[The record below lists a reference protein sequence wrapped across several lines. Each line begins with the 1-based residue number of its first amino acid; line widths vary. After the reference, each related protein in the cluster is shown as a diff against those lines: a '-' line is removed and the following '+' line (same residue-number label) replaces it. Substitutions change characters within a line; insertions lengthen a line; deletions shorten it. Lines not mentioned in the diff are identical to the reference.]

1 MKEEEMSK
9 ESKFL
14 EVVITVTIFFVGI
27 IGQAGASTL
36 VPQTWLPGECIPQ
49 FQVKLPVFGPGY
61 NADLPRI
68 DALSHPALTIKMKE
82 ASRQVLPDPAKVSY
96 PSQDGSGNNCPAVN
110 FQNTT
115 VWAYETSD
123 WFTGQILGPAFWP
136 AVTVENRRFESTMVE
151 YVNELPGFAGGGLI
165 QGLITID
172 QSIHWADP
180 LGTTMQNSCLDGPP
194 LATPCTQPFVG
205 LPPATVHLHGGEVPS
220 AFDGGPNSWFTSTGK
235 KGPGFNTLFD
245 AGTGKAVYL
254 YPNSQEP
261 GTLWFHDHALG
272 STRTNVY
279 SGLAAFYF
287 LRDPDNEPANLPSG
301 PYEIEMALQDRQFD
315 TNSQLYFPDG
325 SDLKCGSGLPGD
337 PCLNGPPTNPSV
349 HPFWIPEFIGDVAVV
364 NGSPWPFFNVEPR
377 RYRFRILDG
386 SNARM
391 YRLSADRRLPA
402 FQIGAD
408 DAYLD
413 KPVPLTTK
421 LFIAPGERADII
433 VDFSGLAGQT
443 VTVTNDAAVPFPDGL
458 FPVPHPVTNP
468 DGTTTMA
475 PADQPRMAS
484 IMQFRVVSPLVGA
497 DTSCNPA
504 NGECRRPVPTAR
516 LSNGQGLVAAGV
528 EIDKVR
534 QLVLKEF
541 EGEGG
546 PLEVLV
552 NNTKWDGLRS
562 PTISADFPADGI
574 SELPGVGS
582 VELWEIINLTEDAH
596 PMHTHLAQF
605 QILNRQGYD
614 EAAYAGEAEEDV
626 TGAWAAAF
634 PVNTLFNPQCTGGVF
649 CPGYGP
655 PNDYNTPNADGAIG
669 GNPAISPY
677 LLGTPTPP
685 GPGESGWKDTAKA
698 FPGQVMRILVRWT
711 PTSMPVIPDTSLT
724 GINLYPFDPTE
735 GPGYVWHCHIIDHED
750 NEMMR
755 PYRVTK

>member
-1 MKEEEMSK
+1 MSK
-9 ESKFL
+9 KLKLL
-14 EVVITVTIFFVGI
+14 EVVIMSAIFCLAGI
-27 IGQAGASTL
+27 FGQAYASTL
-36 VPQTWLPGECIPQ
+36 IPQTWMPGECIPQ

-61 NADLPRI
+61 NADLPRV
-68 DALSHPALTIKMKE
+68 DAVSHPALTVKMKE
-82 ASRQVLPDPAKVSY
+82 TSRSVFPDPSKVQY
-96 PSQDGSGNNCPAVN
+96 PAVNGNGNSCPSLN

-123 WFTGQILGPAFWP
+123 WFTGQVLGPAFWP
-136 AVTVENRRFESTMVE
+136 AVTMENRRFESTMVE
-151 YVNELPGFAGGGLI
+151 YVNELPSFSNSGKI

-180 LGTTMQNSCLDGPP
+180 TGTTMQNDCVDGPP
-194 LATPCTQPFVG
+194 LAVPCTSPFIG
-205 LPPATVHLHGGEVPS
+205 SPPAVAHLHGAEVPS
-220 AFDGGPNSWFTSTGK
+220 TFDGGPNAWFTADGR
-235 KGPGFNTLFD
+235 KGPGYNTLFD
-245 AGTGKAVYL
+245 AGPGKAIYL

-287 LRDPDNEPANLPSG
+287 LRDPGNEPANLPSG
-301 PYEIEMALQDRQFD
+301 PYEIELALQDRQFD
-315 TNSQLYFPDG
+315 TKSQLYFPDG
-325 SDLKCGSGLPGD
+325 SDPLCGSGLTGD

-364 NGSPWPFFNVEPR
+364 NGSPWPFLNVEAR
-377 RYRFRILDG
+377 RYRLRILDG
-386 SNARM
+386 SNSRM
-391 YRLSADRRLPA
+391 YNLSADHPLPA
-402 FQIGAD
+402 YQIGAD
-408 DAYLD
+408 DAYVD
-413 KPVPLTTK
+413 KPVSLGS

-443 VTVTNDAAVPFPDGL
+443 VTITNDAAVPFPDGL

-468 DGTTTMA
+468 DGTISMA
-475 PADQPRMAS
+475 PADQPLMAS
-484 IMQFRVVSPLVGA
+484 IMQFRVISPLSGA

-504 NGECRRPVPTAR
+504 NGECQRPVPTAR

-528 EIDKVR
+528 KIDKVR

-541 EGEGG
+541 EGAGG

-562 PTISADFPADGI
+562 PSIAADFPVDGI
-574 SELPGVGS
+574 SELPRMGS
-582 VELWEIINLTEDAH
+582 IELWEIINLTEDAH

-605 QILNRQGYD
+605 QILNRQNYD
-614 EAAYAGEAEEDV
+614 DAAYAGEEAPIPSV
-626 TGAWAAAF
+626 GAWGAAF
-634 PVNTLFNPQCTGGVF
+634 PINTGFNPICTGGVF

-655 PNDYNTPNADGAIG
+655 PNDYNIPNGDGAIG

-677 LLGTPTPP
+677 LLGEPIPP
-685 GPGESGWKDTAKA
+685 DPGESGWKDTAKA

-711 PTSMPVIPDTSLT
+711 PTSMPVIPDTSLA
-724 GINLYPFDPTE
+724 GINIYPFDPTE

-755 PYRVTK
+755 PYKVTK